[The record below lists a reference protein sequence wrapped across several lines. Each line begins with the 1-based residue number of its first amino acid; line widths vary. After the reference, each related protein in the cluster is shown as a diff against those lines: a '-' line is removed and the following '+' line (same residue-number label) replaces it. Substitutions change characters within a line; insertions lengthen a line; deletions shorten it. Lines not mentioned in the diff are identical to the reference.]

1 MTPSLVLCFSLGGW
15 CSGAP
20 PLPDSSIPVLPSLD
34 QRQRLERVRRG
45 NALIEANIELFEGLL
60 KDHPNLFSP
69 EKASDIRQE
78 LEVWREE
85 LAKWK
90 RWERELE
97 FWEQQRELKP
107 GLETEQEASARLG
120 KLFDE
125 LWLPVAPMPREVKPK
140 PPAPTPQK

>member
-20 PLPDSSIPVLPSLD
+20 PELGPTIPVLPPPLD

-69 EKASDIRQE
+69 EKASDIRQR

-107 GLETEQEASARLG
+107 GLETEREATAQLD

-125 LWLPVAPMPREVKPK
+125 LWLPVAPMPREMKPK
-140 PPAPTPQK
+140 PPAPKP